1 MPYQIMV
8 REDGIVKISFEGAL
22 ERDELDQFVDDVTRC
37 MESATP
43 ETPLCTLVIADQ
55 TGMRFSP
62 AVRKA
67 LTNLNADPRLGKCAT
82 VGIDRYTRVL
92 VGFILK
98 ATRRDNIRFFDSEE
112 LALVWLQS

>member
-1 MPYQIMV
+1 MPYQMLMC
-8 REDGIVKISFEGAL
+8 EDGIVKISFDGGL
-22 ERDELDQFVDDVTRC
+22 ERDELDQFVDDVTRYL
-37 MESATP
+37 ESATP
-43 ETPLCTLVIADQ
+43 EAPLRTLAIADQ
-55 TGMRFSP
+55 TGMKFSP

-67 LTNLNADPRLGKCAT
+67 FTNLNADPRLGKCAT
-82 VGIDRYTRVL
+82 VGVDRYMRVL